1 MQQIIGGEWNDLLN
15 SVMNKK
21 GIKKLNFQETLSD
34 RNDFQQHRVCNVLQM
49 SWWYCGDSLL
59 TNESFE
65 EPMGNNCKEVVEFG
79 C

>member
-49 SWWYCGDSLL
+49 S
-59 TNESFE
+59 
-65 EPMGNNCKEVVEFG
+65 
-79 C
+79 